1 MGLDKEKTAP
11 MRKKKKKV
19 NAIVNHN
26 YHNPHNSNTKR
37 ISLSLLAGW
46 EKWIVTPEV

>member
-37 ISLSLLAGW
+37 ISLSTRWMG
-46 EKWIVTPEV
+46 KMDSYS